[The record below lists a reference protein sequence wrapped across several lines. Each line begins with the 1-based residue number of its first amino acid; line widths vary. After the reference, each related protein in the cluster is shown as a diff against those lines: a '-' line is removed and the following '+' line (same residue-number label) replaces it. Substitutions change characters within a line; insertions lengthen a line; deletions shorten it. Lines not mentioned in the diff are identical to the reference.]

1 MSQRRF
7 APVSIGGT
15 GPAAEP
21 AAKLGKPARLLI
33 GLGQQGSIDPIPVIE
48 SQSLTTDIFERYLV
62 GVGAGDWTTWN
73 SPTGQYLDI
82 VAREAD
88 AIGALPMFTLYQI
101 DGNPSIITNQT
112 VMPSYWANVRLMFR
126 LIAAYGKP
134 TLVNLEPDLWGFI
147 ENSGGAGGL
156 AYVNT
161 NPDCA
166 ALPNTAAGMAQ
177 CLISMARQYAP
188 NAYIGFPPAGW
199 NGGYAHDV
207 SFMSAIGA
215 QNADFI
221 VAQTQD
227 MDAGC
232 DEPHPYSANDPGACH
247 PNGGGTPYWDETNQ
261 THPNFQ
267 DHFADLSAYRS
278 GIGNNLPVIWWQT
291 PEGVPSATSGGVA
304 YHYRDDRVD
313 YFLKHPS
320 QLTAIGGLAV
330 VFNGGQ
336 NQTNITTDG
345 GQFQAL
351 DSTYM
356 AAPAAL
362 P

>member
-1 MSQRRF
+1 
-7 APVSIGGT
+7 
-15 GPAAEP
+15 
-21 AAKLGKPARLLI
+21 
-33 GLGQQGSIDPIPVIE
+33 
-48 SQSLTTDIFERYLV
+48 
-62 GVGAGDWTTWN
+62 
-73 SPTGQYLDI
+73 
-82 VAREAD
+82 
-88 AIGALPMFTLYQI
+88 
-101 DGNPSIITNQT
+101 
-112 VMPSYWANVRLMFR
+112 
-126 LIAAYGKP
+126 
-134 TLVNLEPDLWGFI
+134 VNLEPDLWGFI
-147 ENSGGAGGL
+147 ENSGGAGRL

-177 CLISMARQYAP
+177 CLISMAQQYAP